1 MSVQDAELAL
11 SKAKINLLI
20 GKNKS
25 AFIATIVY
33 GLKTIITE
41 DVPTAATNGT
51 DLFLNPDFFLSLNP
65 NEQLTLVAHEA
76 YHVALSHVLRLGDK
90 NMKVWNIATD
100 FAINLML
107 KKAGFTAIRGWLC
120 DDQYEDMGADE
131 IYQQLLQNAEK
142 LPEAPD
148 HLRKPTDEKGN
159 VVDEAIAKQKLDKL
173 VAKAATQAKM
183 AGENFGNMPGDLQR
197 AIDAILNPKLDWR
210 TILMNYL
217 SSLAKE
223 DYSYRRPNKRFMPDY
238 YLPSLHSESLGSIG
252 VAFDASAS
260 VSDEDFAIFKGEVA
274 LIESMMQP
282 EAIDVISFDTQLQS
296 RHLLKRGE
304 SINDIEFRGYGG
316 TSLRPV
322 FNHFNKNKPEVLI
335 VFSDL
340 ECTQWTEQPDYPV
353 IWILVGHYAVPK
365 VHFGTLIEYVK

>member
-1 MSVQDAELAL
+1 MSIENAELAL

-33 GLKTIITE
+33 GLKTIITDE
-41 DVPTAATNGT
+41 VPTAATNGI
-51 DLFLNPDFFLSLNP
+51 DLLINPDFFCGLSAE
-65 NEQLTLVAHEA
+65 EQITLVAHEA

-90 NMKVWNIATD
+90 DMKVWNIAAD

-107 KKAGFTAIRGWLC
+107 KKAGFRAIKGWLC
-120 DDQYEDMGADE
+120 DDQYADMGADE
-131 IYQQLLQNAEK
+131 IYQKLMQSAK
-142 LPEAPD
+142 PLPEAPD
-148 HLRKPTDEKGN
+148 HLRKPTDESGN
-159 VVDEAIAKQKLDKL
+159 PVDEAIAKQKIDKL
-173 VAKAATQAKM
+173 IAKAATQAKM
-183 AGENFGNMPGDLQR
+183 SGEKFGDMPGDLQR

-210 TILMNYL
+210 TILMNHL
-217 SSLAKE
+217 SNIAKE

-238 YLPSLHSESLGSIG
+238 YLPSLYSESLGSIG

-282 EAIDVISFDTQLQS
+282 ECIDVISFDTKIQS
-296 RHLLKRGE
+296 RHVLKRGE
-304 SINDIEFRGYGG
+304 SINGIEFKGYGG
-316 TSLRPV
+316 TSLKPV
-322 FNHFNKNKPEVLI
+322 FKHFNKNKPEVLI

-353 IWILVGHYAVPK
+353 IWILVGHYSVPQ